1 MNEAATII
9 HRIAGGIKNDN
20 ETELDPVQTTSDAG
34 KTCKVK
40 LNEHDSCGDK
50 IASQLKWEFL
60 RKEPKKKFN
69 IRHAT

>member
-40 LNEHDSCGDK
+40 LNQQDSCGDN
-50 IASQLKWEFL
+50 IASQLKREFL

-69 IRHAT
+69 IRDAT